1 VTAASAAAAA
11 AGIPLSRRLTARRIQ
26 FVTGHDVAGAL
37 PEDLNISA
45 LTDPNATTV
54 IYMPKRTFASLAE
67 LLIKNGLP
75 KTTPAL
81 LAESISTPE
90 QYLQRTTVL
99 SLAQQLSKDISS
111 APGLILYGALAETSL
126 QDVGV
131 GCDLS

>member
-1 VTAASAAAAA
+1 
-11 AGIPLSRRLTARRIQ
+11 
-26 FVTGHDVAGAL
+26 
-37 PEDLNISA
+37 
-45 LTDPNATTV
+45 
-54 IYMPKRTFASLAE
+54 MPKRTFASLAE
-67 LLIKNGLP
+67 LLIQNGLP

-99 SLAQQLSKDISS
+99 TLAQQLSKDISS